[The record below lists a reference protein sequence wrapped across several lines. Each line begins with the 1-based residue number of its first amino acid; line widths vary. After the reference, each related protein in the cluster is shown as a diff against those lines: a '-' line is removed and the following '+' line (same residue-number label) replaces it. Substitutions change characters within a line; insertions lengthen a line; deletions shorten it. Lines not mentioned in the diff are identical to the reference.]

1 MTATLIHG
9 SVSAAKLKHDTLLK
23 VKAFKEVT
31 GRSPGL
37 AVILVGEDPASEI
50 YVNSKCRQ
58 SEEVEIASFK
68 FHLQK
73 KTSED
78 DLISLIEEL
87 NERDDVNGILVQLP
101 LPSHLNRFRIIASI
115 DPSKDVDGVHPEN
128 IGRLAM
134 GEPLVAPCT
143 PQGCLYLLKS
153 IHPSLEGM
161 NVVVIG
167 ASILVG
173 KPMALLLLEERCSV
187 TILHDKSKN
196 IPEISRT
203 ADILI
208 VATGVPEL
216 VRKDWIKPG
225 ATVIDVGIT
234 RLKSMSGSRKVVGD
248 VAFEEVSEVA
258 GFITPVP
265 GGVGP
270 MTVAVLLENT
280 AELACLQIGI

>member
-23 VKAFKEVT
+23 VDAFKKQT
-31 GRSPGL
+31 GHVPGL
-37 AVILVGEDPASEI
+37 AVILVGDDPASEI

-58 SEEVEIASFK
+58 SEEVGIASFK
-68 FHLQK
+68 YHLSK
-73 KTSED
+73 DISED
-78 DLISLIEEL
+78 DIVSLIEAL
-87 NERDDVNGILVQLP
+87 NDRDDINGILVQLP
-101 LPSHLNRFRIIASI
+101 LPSHMNRLRVIASI
-115 DPSKDVDGVHPEN
+115 EPSKDVDGLHPEN
-128 IGRLAM
+128 IGRLAL
-134 GEPLVAPCT
+134 GDPLVAPCT
-143 PQGCLYLLKS
+143 PWGCLHLLKS
-153 IHPSLEGM
+153 VHTSLEGM
-161 NVVVIG
+161 NAVVIG

-173 KPMALLLLEERCSV
+173 KPMGLLLLEERCSV

-196 IPEISRT
+196 VPEIAQT

-216 VRKDWIKPG
+216 VKKDWIKPG
-225 ATVIDVGIT
+225 ATVIDVGIN
-234 RLKSMSGSRKVVGD
+234 RLKSISGSGKVVGD

-258 GFITPVP
+258 GYLTPVP

-280 AELACLQIGI
+280 AELACLQAGI